1 MSHLYFPLHCRYV
14 YFTKLHFII
23 CLFFQFCL
31 INLKCYAALSS
42 LHCPKQWYPICKLP
56 CVCRANNHIYT
67 SIALSGKDFKMCI
80 DFPWSRLSWDNL
92 SHKPSAILQ
101 VIHSFLSA
109 VVITGTLTFP
119 GISFSEVF
127 SFLRMLEGWDFVKVS
142 KYK

>member
-1 MSHLYFPLHCRYV
+1 MSRLYFPLHCRYV

-31 INLKCYAALSS
+31 INLKYYTALSS
-42 LHCPKQWYPICKLP
+42 LHCPKQWHPICKMP
-56 CVCRANNHIYT
+56 CVCLAINNIYA
-67 SIALSGKDFKMCI
+67 SIALSRKDFKMCI

-101 VIHSFLSA
+101 VLHSFLSA

-119 GISFSEVF
+119 GILFSEVF
-127 SFLRMLEGWDFVKVS
+127 SFLSMLKEWDFVKVI
-142 KYK
+142 